1 VSVTPDV
8 VPWVAN
14 GHKSTTAQQFR
25 EGIKQLGLTHP
36 KISAHSDAGQY
47 TASGQ
52 FMAPLNTPYNP
63 QASKACCTA
72 KCNSADC
79 QHGCDMWLHT
89 SSLNWES
96 TKWWAV
102 LEKKCQ
108 RDCMQ
113 SAEWKKVDAK
123 TPNASWR
130 NQMHQSYWTADA
142 NARTAPSDIAVCQ
155 DGCKKYRSC
164 MNAGGVSQYAPCTC
178 ANGYASK
185 ETCLRNAEENCNHCD
200 TGYYKHTDG
209 ATGRSRCLAA
219 TCENGVVSVVSGG
232 EAAAA
237 AVAAAAA
244 AHDGQAEIDAVNAAA
259 AAHSPTHDPHHWPI
273 CTCNAGFVGGGRWI
287 GGSTFPSCDPQ

>member
-1 VSVTPDV
+1 MTMKAVFCLVAVASAAKVSVTPDV

-102 LEKKCQ
+102 LEK
-108 RDCMQ
+108 
-113 SAEWKKVDAK
+113 W
-123 TPNASWR
+123 
-130 NQMHQSYWTADA
+130 
-142 NARTAPSDIAVCQ
+142 
-155 DGCKKYRSC
+155 
-164 MNAGGVSQYAPCTC
+164 
-178 ANGYASK
+178 
-185 ETCLRNAEENCNHCD
+185 
-200 TGYYKHTDG
+200 
-209 ATGRSRCLAA
+209 
-219 TCENGVVSVVSGG
+219 
-232 EAAAA
+232 
-237 AVAAAAA
+237 
-244 AHDGQAEIDAVNAAA
+244 AHNYLYD
-259 AAHSPTHDPHHWPI
+259 HS
-273 CTCNAGFVGGGRWI
+273 
-287 GGSTFPSCDPQ
+287 SPQ